1 MKKDDII
8 PRKEYPRPQF
18 QRKSWLNLNGQ
29 WDFSIDS
36 GNSGLDRELPSHPEL
51 FTSSIIVPFC
61 PESLLSGVCNK
72 DFMESVF
79 YHRKVTFPKSW
90 DKKRIL
96 LHFGAVDWHSRIWI
110 DGEVVGEH
118 RGGSAPF
125 SLDIT
130 KYAKPGMAQSL
141 VVHALDHNKSWEQG
155 LGKQS
160 RNYYSSACT
169 YTRTTGIW
177 QTVWAEAVN
186 FDALKSCDITPN
198 PDAKQVVLTPH
209 FYTTP
214 KDSTL
219 HIVITENKKTV
230 ADKKYTASSGIPLAI
245 DIPNPIEWSPSKP
258 FLYDIKLKVENNGKL
273 IDEVNSYFAMR
284 KVSIE
289 GNRILLNNKPIF
301 LRFVLDQGFY
311 KEGIWTAPSDK
322 ELKADIERSM
332 AAGFNGARLHQKVFE
347 DRFHYWA
354 DKLGY
359 LTWAEYPSG
368 GFSCLDPTGQRNFLE
383 EWGNIVTYLKNHPSI
398 IGWSPLNETTENNIG
413 DAAAPWEKEGNP
425 MIREYRLFI
434 HNVANLTRS
443 LDPSR
448 PVNDSSG
455 WIHADT
461 DLWTVHNYLD
471 DAKELHDWLCPK
483 DAPIAARFP
492 RFETSYYSGQP
503 YLIDEWGGVR
513 YIRKEDREGD
523 NQGWG
528 YGKRK
533 IETPDDYLTCLSEMT
548 EMFAKIPNLSG
559 WCFTQLTDI
568 EQEQNGVYTYTR
580 KAKVPLT
587 QLAKVF
593 SVKPEWSIW

>member
-1 MKKDDII
+1 MKKDNTI
-8 PRKEYPRPQF
+8 PRPEYPRPQF
-18 QRKSWLNLNGQ
+18 QRKNWLNLNGQ
-29 WDFSIDS
+29 WDFSIDN

-51 FTSSIIVPFC
+51 FDLSINVPFC
-61 PESLLSGVCNK
+61 PEAILSGIGNK

-79 YHRKVTFPKSW
+79 YHRKITIPQKW
-90 DKKRIL
+90 AKQRIL

-110 DGEVVGEH
+110 DGEVIGEH
-118 RGGSAPF
+118 RGGSTPF
-125 SLDIT
+125 TLDIT
-130 KYAKPGMAQSL
+130 KYVKFGKEQSL
-141 VVHALDHNKSWEQG
+141 VVHALDFNKSWDQG

-160 RNYYSSACT
+160 RKYFSSGCT

-177 QTVWAEAVN
+177 QTVWIEAIDN
-186 FDALKSCDITPN
+186 AGLEACYIEPN
-198 PDAKQVVLTPH
+198 LDAKQVIFTPR
-209 FYTTP
+209 FISTP
-214 KDSTL
+214 KGSTL
-219 HIVITENKKTV
+219 KIVISEGKRV
-230 ADKKYTASSGIPLAI
+230 IADKKYSASQGTPFAI
-245 DIPNPIEWSPSKP
+245 EITKPIEWSPTNP
-258 FLYDIKLKVENNGKL
+258 FLYDVKFIVEVNGKA
-273 IDEVNSYFAMR
+273 IDEVSSYFAMR

-289 GNRILLNNKPIF
+289 GQRILLNNKPIY

-311 KEGIWTAPSDK
+311 KDGIWTAPSDK
-322 ELKADIERSM
+322 DLKADIERSM

-368 GFSCLDPTGQRNFLE
+368 GFSCLESTGQRNFLE
-383 EWGNIVTYLKNHPSI
+383 EWGKIVVALKNHPSI

-413 DAAAPWEKEGNP
+413 DAAAPWEKDGNP

-434 HNVANLTRS
+434 KNVARLTRS

-471 DAKELHDWLCPK
+471 NAEALRDWLCPK
-483 DAPIAARFP
+483 DAPVAARFP
-492 RFETSYYSGQP
+492 RFETSYYAGQP
-503 YLIDEWGGVR
+503 YLIDEWGGIR
-513 YIRKEDREGD
+513 YLRKEDRKNDSG
-523 NQGWG
+523 GWG
-528 YGKRK
+528 YGSRK
-533 IETPDDYLTCLSEMT
+533 IETPNDYLNCISEMT
-548 EMFAKIPNLSG
+548 EMLAKLPNLSG

-580 KAKVPLT
+580 KPKVPVTKLS
-587 QLAKVF
+587 KVF
-593 SVKPEWSIW
+593 SVKPDWSIW